1 MKKLLLV
8 VLATLFISS
17 VFAQKTTEIK
27 TKDLPKATTD
37 WIKTNMPPAVIE
49 KSVKLDDKG
58 TITYNVLVTSVGR
71 KHILVFDK
79 DGKYLQKGDDLYK
92 AVPKNSNTSGGKR

>member
-1 MKKLLLV
+1 MKKLVLVLLV
-8 VLATLFISS
+8 SFCTTVL
-17 VFAQKTTEIK
+17 FAQKTTEVK

-37 WIKTNMPPAVIE
+37 WVKTNMPPATIQ
-49 KSVKLDDKG
+49 KSIKLEDKG
-58 TITYNVLVTSVGR
+58 TVTYNVLVLSAGR

-92 AVPKNSNTSGGKR
+92 AAPKGDAKGGQKK